1 MPVAQAVFD
10 GVLGE
15 LPNQLKVLREDV
27 RVSASDLLDVRVE
40 GEAVTQNGL
49 RNDVSVAVQCL
60 DAWLDDRGAV
70 GLHDLMEAAAEIAR
84 AKVLTLPGYERLP

>member
-1 MPVAQAVFD
+1 M
-10 GVLGE
+10 GMRRMT
-15 LPNQLKVLREDV
+15 NQLEVLREDV
-27 RVSASDLLDVRVE
+27 RVSASDVLDVRVE
-40 GEAVTQNGL
+40 GETVTQNGL

-70 GLHDLMEAAAEIAR
+70 GLLNLMEDAAAAEIAR

>member
-1 MPVAQAVFD
+1 M
-10 GVLGE
+10 
-15 LPNQLKVLREDV
+15 PNQLEVLREDV

-40 GEAVTQNGL
+40 GETVTQNGL

-60 DAWLDDRGAV
+60 DAWLDDPGAV
-70 GLHDLMEAAAEIAR
+70 GLLNLMEDAAAAEIAR